1 MPGVLAALAALGS
14 VSAIALAV
22 PAPGISPSTTP
33 SPAVRPATTTR
44 AGSPGRAG
52 TAPLVAGWTVETPRT
67 TTAPRS
73 RFRWPLDPP
82 PHVLRRFAVGP
93 QPWSPGH
100 RGVDLGGGAGAPVL
114 AAAAGHVSFAGPVAG
129 VGVVVVDHGAVRTTY
144 EPVTPTVKVGAV
156 VGEGARIGTLTAWT
170 AHCGVVCLHW
180 GALRAD
186 VYVDPLLLPGLG
198 GPPVLLPMGAW

>member
-1 MPGVLAALAALGS
+1 MTPALVLAPLAAAALALTAAASG
-14 VSAIALAV
+14 VAPAASARFSPIG
-22 PAPGISPSTTP
+22 PGGE
-33 SPAVRPATTTR
+33 R
-44 AGSPGRAG
+44 
-52 TAPLVAGWTVETPRT
+52 PLVHAQD
-67 TTAPRS
+67 APV
-73 RFRWPLDPP
+73 RFTWPLRPRP
-82 PHVLRRFAVGP
+82 VVLRRFAVGP

-156 VGEGARIGTLTAWT
+156 VGEGARIGTLTAST
-170 AHCGVVCLHW
+170 AHCAVVCLHW